1 MKNFL
6 IVLIVLIMSIPALGQ
21 ATYYKY
27 LQNTYDSTTAAN
39 YDTVYVQKLDKQYQ
53 SVNLTVEN
61 VGAAAC
67 TLAVRVGS
75 FLRNADSWTAD
86 EWQYP
91 VTDTVY
97 YSVWL
102 KDAAGMNAT
111 STSIIVA
118 NGSSATYICLKP
130 YLDLIQ
136 VCITQNA
143 GGLVKVLIE
152 PTKPLK

>member
-1 MKNFL
+1 MKNLLVAL
-6 IVLIVLIMSIPALGQ
+6 IVFIVSIPSFGQ

-27 LQNTYDSTTAAN
+27 LQNSYDSTTAAN
-39 YDTVYVQKLDKQYQ
+39 YDTLYVQRLNKSYDLLN
-53 SVNLTVEN
+53 VTIEN
-61 VGAAAC
+61 VGAVPC
-67 TLAVRVGS
+67 TLAVQGGS
-75 FLRNADSWTAD
+75 FLRNTESWTAD

-102 KDAAGMNAT
+102 KDAAGENAT

-118 NGSSATYICLKP
+118 NGSSATYLCLKS

-136 VCITQNA
+136 VYITQNA
-143 GGLVKVLIE
+143 GGMVKVLIE
-152 PTKPLK
+152 PMKPY

>member
-6 IVLIVLIMSIPALGQ
+6 IVLTVLILSLPTFGQ

-39 YDTVYVQKLDKQYQ
+39 YDTVYVQQLDKQYE

-75 FLRNADSWTAD
+75 FLRNAASWTAD
-86 EWQYP
+86 EWKYP
-91 VTDTVY
+91 VTDTMWYQVPLIGK
-97 YSVWL
+97 V
-102 KDAAGMNAT
+102 GTNVT
-111 STSIIVA
+111 SLIVA
-118 NGSSATYICLKP
+118 NTGDAAETVLVDKQYIDAIKV
-130 YLDLIQ
+130 Y
-136 VCITQNA
+136 ITQST

-152 PTKPLK
+152 PTKPFK